1 MLQKIGQLLGVG
13 IVAGVLVAALAL
25 PAVGGLGITARN
37 VATGFLNMP
46 SELETPPPPERSVI
60 YSRDGEVIAEIYDQN
75 REVVALDKMA
85 PVMREAIIAIEDSA
99 FYQHGGIDI
108 AGTFRA
114 AIRTISGNVEGGSSI
129 TQQYVKNVLV
139 ESADSQAEQEE
150 ARETTLGRK
159 VRELRYAVALEQR
172 MSKKEILEGYLNIA
186 YFGDGAYGTES
197 AAQHYFGISAEELN
211 LQQAAMLAGTVRYP
225 HLYNPRLN
233 PEAAKN
239 RRDVV
244 LDRMAAT
251 GKITKAEAKEAKATE
266 LNLDVSNPSNGCM
279 PSDQPFFCDYV
290 VQQIEQNKRYGET
303 ETERA
308 RWLRTAGLQIHTT
321 LDLDMQQA
329 AQKAVDEW
337 VPRKNKSKKVA
348 AEVLVQPGTGRIRA
362 MAQSRNYGPDESQL
376 GMTSIN
382 FAVDVGDGGSTGF
395 QSGSTFKPFTLAAAL
410 KQGKE
415 FSTSYSTG
423 NTTTIT
429 GQRNCDGERLADWT
443 VSNAGDTEGGSTNN
457 MVSGTK
463 GSVNTYFASLQA
475 DVGLCNVIEMAD
487 TLGMHRADGTSFFNE
502 RTQANN
508 SFTLGSEEVSP
519 LNLAGAYATFASR
532 GKHCQ
537 PQAITKIVDEHA
549 GETIDIKPECERV
562 ISKDVADGVSH
573 LLQQTFDDGT
583 TDGLEIGR
591 PAAAKTGTTDNSA
604 SAWFAGYTPNLAGTV
619 FVGDPRGPQNHPL
632 RNVTIGGEYYSY
644 VYGATIP
651 GPIWQQTMMEAT
663 EELDSE
669 DFPSAPSQFGSTSG
683 PPPAEEQNAEEAAA
697 TGEAGV
703 PDVLGMS
710 RDQAISQLEAAGFQ
724 PNVSSTQVRSE
735 QPTDT
740 VGAVNPQPG
749 TGLPEGATVNVF
761 LSNGGAGGGNG
772 EGGNG
777 GDGGTGD
784 QGNGGGFGDWPE
796 WDLGSP
802 GRSEDD

>member
-1 MLQKIGQLLGVG
+1 MLQKIGQLVGVG

-60 YSRDGEVIAEIYDQN
+60 YDRDGQVIAEIYDQN
-75 REVVALDKMA
+75 REVVDIDEMA

-99 FYQHGGIDI
+99 FYEHGGIDI

-114 AIRTISGNVEGGSSI
+114 AIRTVSGDVEGGSSI

-186 YFGDGAYGTES
+186 YFGDGAYGAES
-197 AAQHYFGISAEELN
+197 AAQHFFGISADKLELA
-211 LQQAAMLAGTVRYP
+211 QAATLAGTVRYP
-225 HLYNPRLN
+225 YLYNPNLN
-233 PEAAKN
+233 PEDAKN
-239 RRDVV
+239 RRNVV
-244 LDRMAAT
+244 LDRMADT
-251 GKITKAEAKEAKATE
+251 GKITKAEAEEAKASE
-266 LNLDVSNPSNGCM
+266 LGLDVRSPSNGCM

-290 VQQIEQNKRYGET
+290 VQQIEQNKRFGET
-303 ETERA
+303 ETQRA

-321 LDLDMQQA
+321 LDADMQQA

-337 VPRKNKSKKVA
+337 VPRKNKSRKVA
-348 AEVLVQPGTGRIRA
+348 AEVLVQPGTGKIRA
-362 MAQSRNYGPDESQL
+362 MAQSRNYGPDESNL
-376 GMTSIN
+376 GETSIN
-382 FAVDVGDGGSTGF
+382 FAVDAQDGGSTGF

-429 GQRNCDGERLADWT
+429 GQRNCKGQRLAPWT

-475 DVGLCNVIEMAD
+475 DVGLCNVIEMAE
-487 TLGMHRADGTSFFNE
+487 TLGVHRADGTGFDNK

-519 LNLAGAYATFASR
+519 LNLAGAYSVFASR
-532 GKHCQ
+532 GKHCE
-537 PQAITKIVDEHA
+537 PQAIDKIVAEHT
-549 GETIDIKPECERV
+549 GKTIDIKPKCERV

-573 LLQQTFDDGT
+573 LLTQTFNGGT
-583 TDGLEIGR
+583 TTGLEIGR

-604 SAWFAGYTPNLAGTV
+604 SAWFAGFTPNLVGTV
-619 FVGDPRGPQNHPL
+619 FVGDPRGPQNYPL
-632 RNVTIGGEYYSY
+632 RNVTIGGRHYSY

-651 GPIWQQTMMEAT
+651 GPIWKQTMQEAT
-663 EELDSE
+663 QELPAD
-669 DFPSAPSQFGSTSG
+669 DFPSPPSKFGSTSG
-683 PPPAEEQNAEEAAA
+683 PPQSEDGDNGQNADEAANTA
-697 TGEAGV
+697 GGV

-710 RDQAISQLEAAGFQ
+710 PGEAVGALESAGFE
-724 PNVSSTQVRSE
+724 PNLSSTQVRSD
-735 QPTDT
+735 QPADT
-740 VGAVNPQPG
+740 VGAVNPEPG

-761 LSNGGAGGGNG
+761 LSNGGGS
-772 EGGNG
+772 
-777 GDGGTGD
+777 GDGG
-784 QGNGGGFGDWPE
+784 GGAFGDWDGPG
-796 WDLGSP
+796 LGLGDP
-802 GRSEDD
+802 GRGRDD